1 MNKII
6 ISIATV
12 SCFALGATFAHA
24 AESVNYYKMFDP
36 HGAVKTAPSGVKGVI
51 HTENSMKPVPG
62 GSDTLGAPHPSGH
75 IPPVEIMTHPGH
87 SSVDGA

>member
-6 ISIATV
+6 INFAVV

-24 AESVNYYKMFDP
+24 AKKVNYYEMYDP
-36 HGAVKTAPSGVKGVI
+36 HGDVQTAPSGVKGVI
-51 HTENSMKPVPG
+51 HREHPIETETEG
-62 GSDTLGAPHPSGH
+62 LPHPH
-75 IPPVEIMTHPGH
+75 APIPPVEIMTHPGH